1 MGRQGTPRTDASRAS
16 LAHRVGAYVSAH
28 RLRRRWLALMGVLA
42 AVVVV
47 VTAGALTMPASTMT
61 ADVATLPEGASVPEG
76 YTQQYTAKDEANGI
90 TVTAYAPEGVVPE
103 GATLKASLLAQDSD
117 EYAAAKQAT
126 GATDE
131 EGTGFAAMDIS
142 FVDTDGNEVEPTGD
156 MYVNI
161 DAAGI
166 LPEDADPES
175 VTVQHLAEDESGNV
189 ASVDTVAD
197 AGDAAEG
204 VAGVAADDAT
214 AVQAAFS
221 TDSFSTFAITWS
233 GNHKAYFKLTVHYVD
248 ENGNEIQGTRNQNDS
263 ISKNRTI
270 TFADYAGQIQGYTY
284 QAAHYQAVD
293 GAVITSVRATSSGSG
308 LGVQRTLTFYNGNQV
323 VPTDN
328 NTAGALSD
336 TEERDIY
343 LVYKQDSTTPGG
355 GDEGGTVTES
365 AKVSTGKAAVL
376 REDGNYDLTL
386 TVSGD
391 RGTSSSPVPVDILFI
406 VDRSASMNYKL
417 DEDEDA
423 GRGDQSRM
431 DAVEGAVSS
440 LVTAVEGNDGIDAH
454 YSVIGFAGSRPYNG
468 GSYYDYGTEVAQGW
482 TDSGQD
488 AISSVQN
495 LDLGGGTNYQQAI
508 HTGKD
513 QLSTASGHRS
523 NATTYVIFISDGLPT
538 YRGLNVQNQ
547 SDNANR
553 DPEFGNGNGQNDKNG
568 YNINAAVN
576 EIKGMSCDY
585 FYAIG
590 MGPDFGQ
597 EDDWPYGDKQ
607 GTKNL
612 KQLAKDVNATSKG
625 DDNVF
630 SASSTDALENAF
642 DRIAGDVSFFA
653 AEDVTMTDPLSQY
666 AEIVRNESGQVMFT
680 VTLEKQNEQGGYEQV
695 GTQAVESGS
704 SVTFTTQATNDEG
717 TQVNTMFTITPSFA
731 NNTITA
737 ALNGVD
743 GSSYE
748 LAPGY
753 RYSVSTVITP
763 SQAAKDAGM
772 DSDAAK
778 QTPDDNTGTHSET
791 DPKQQGFWSND
802 NENAKVT
809 YTANGESGSEN
820 FPKPVIQVPEVKTG
834 SLTINKEMS
843 GLDEDGTTSK
853 DFTFTIEASNP
864 DNVAGKTFGDAVFD
878 SNGQA
883 TVTLVATS
891 GQADADGSVTIEGL
905 PLGAY
910 TVSEISD
917 SVAIDGYVWKGVS
930 YNVENGVV
938 TLSEEVPNL
947 TIVATNTYAKLADI
961 FIDKVDASS
970 PTTLLDGAKF
980 QLKDFS
986 GQVVKLVKEGDV
998 YAVASGDA
1006 AGAVESFVVNGELQ
1020 ITGLDPSKTY
1030 FLVETDAPE
1039 GYNPLPGEITIS
1051 WDAAGTLKAN
1061 LSGGSDSL
1069 ISTVESHS
1077 GHISVPNETGA
1088 ALPDTGGSGNTPL
1101 ILGGLLLMA
1110 AAGCGYG
1117 LRRSRERRGE
1127 RS

>member
-1 MGRQGTPRTDASRAS
+1 
-16 LAHRVGAYVSAH
+16 
-28 RLRRRWLALMGVLA
+28 MGVLA

-61 ADVATLPEGASVPEG
+61 ADVASLPEGAQVPEG
-76 YTQQYTAKDEANGI
+76 YSQQYTAKDEQNGVI
-90 TVTAYAPEGVVPE
+90 VTAYAPEGVVPE
-103 GATLKASLLAQDSD
+103 GATLTASLLAQDSD
-117 EYAAAKQAT
+117 EYAAARQAA

-131 EGTGFAAMDIS
+131 EDTGFAAMDIS
-142 FVDTDGNEVEPTGD
+142 FVDAEGNEVEPTGD
-156 MYVNI
+156 VYVNI

-197 AGDAAEG
+197 AGDVAEG
-204 VAGVAADDAT
+204 VAAVAADDAT
-214 AVQAAFS
+214 AVRAAFS
-221 TDSFSTFAITWS
+221 TDGFSTFTITWDAGFGFKTPVTVNCS
-233 GNHKAYFKLTVHYVD
+233 YYDEQGNPQPIEDGTVP
-248 ENGNEIQGTRNQNDS
+248 ERLRREL
-263 ISKNRTI
+263 
-270 TFADYAGQIQGYTY
+270 
-284 QAAHYQAVD
+284 
-293 GAVITSVRATSSGSG
+293 SSGDRIDFENNADLNIDGYEYKSAKYTFG
-308 LGVQRTLTFYNGNQV
+308 YYSSENELTSIEIGREGSIGNRHWYVSFNGGEHQNKNDQPV
-323 VPTDN
+323 TINLYYDKV
-328 NTAGALSD
+328 
-336 TEERDIY
+336 E
-343 LVYKQDSTTPGG
+343 QGG
-355 GDEGGTVTES
+355 GGQGGGTVTQN
-365 AKVSTGKAAVL
+365 ATVTTGKTAVL
-376 REDGNYDLTL
+376 KNDGSGNYDLTL

-391 RGTSSSPVPVDILFI
+391 RGTSENKQKVDVLFI
-406 VDRSASMNYKL
+406 LDKSGSMTSDRMAQLKSAVNTLVD
-417 DEDEDA
+417 
-423 GRGDQSRM
+423 
-431 DAVEGAVSS
+431 
-440 LVTAVEGNDGIDAH
+440 TVEGNDGIDAR
-454 YSVIGFAGSRPYNG
+454 YAAVAFAGDG
-468 GSYYDYGTEVAQGW
+468 GGNHGSTYTTDTYGDAWRDGTGIMTFVQG
-482 TDSGQD
+482 
-488 AISSVQN
+488 ISA
-495 LDLGGGTNYQQAI
+495 DGGTNYQRAI
-508 HTGKD
+508 HEGKTLLNSAD
-513 QLSTASGHRS
+513 DDALTF
-523 NATTYVIFISDGLPT
+523 VVFVSDGIPT
-538 YRGLNVQNQ
+538 YRGNYDDSGSGQ
-547 SDNANR
+547 SDPNNS
-553 DPEFGNGNGQNDKNG
+553 
-568 YNINAAVN
+568 NIDAAVE
-576 EIKGMSCDY
+576 EIKDMSCDY

-590 MGPDFGQ
+590 MGSDFGQ
-597 EDDWPYGDKQ
+597 NSWWPYEDKQ

-612 KQLAKDVNATSKG
+612 KQLANNVNATSKG
-625 DDNVF
+625 DDNVY
-630 SASSTDALENAF
+630 SASDTQGMQEAF
-642 DRIAGDVSFFA
+642 NRITADITHFA
-653 AEDVTMTDPLSQY
+653 AKDVTITDPLSQY
-666 AEIVRNESGQVMFT
+666 ADLVLTDGAPQ
-680 VTLEKQNEQGGYEQV
+680 
-695 GTQAVESGS
+695 
-704 SVTFTTQATNDEG
+704 
-717 TQVNTMFTITPSFA
+717 FTITVKHGEQTWTGTVG
-731 NNTITA
+731 NNGTVTFQDDDGHDQTATAHVSSDNRTIY
-737 ALNGVD
+737 LDLPD
-743 GSSYE
+743 GYE
-748 LAPGY
+748 LEEGY
-753 RYSVSTVITP
+753 TYSISTVITP
-763 SQAAKDAGM
+763 SRTAKDEGM
-772 DSDAAK
+772 NSDAAK

-791 DPKQQGFWSND
+791 NPKQQGFWSND

-809 YTANGESGSEN
+809 YTANGEDGSKN

-853 DFTFTIEASNP
+853 NFTFTIEASNP

-883 TVTLVATS
+883 TVTLEATS

-1006 AGAVESFVVNGELQ
+1006 AGAVESFVVDGELQ

-1030 FLVETDAPE
+1030 LLVETGAPE
-1039 GYNPLPGEITIS
+1039 GYNPLPDEITIS
-1051 WDAAGTLKAN
+1051 WDKAGTLNAN
-1061 LSGGSDSL
+1061 LSSGSDSL
-1069 ISTVESHS
+1069 ISTVKDHS

>member
-1 MGRQGTPRTDASRAS
+1 MGRQGTPRTDASRAG
-16 LAHRVGAYVSAH
+16 LAHRVGAYVRAH
-28 RLRRRWLALMGVLA
+28 RQHRRWLALMGVLA

-61 ADVATLPEGASVPEG
+61 ADVASLPEGAQVPEG
-76 YTQQYTAKDEANGI
+76 YSQQYTAKDEQNGVI
-90 TVTAYAPEGVVPE
+90 VTAYAPEGVVPE
-103 GATLKASLLAQDSD
+103 GATLTAQLLAQDSD
-117 EYAAAKQAT
+117 EYAAARQAA
-126 GATDE
+126 GVTDE
-131 EGTGFAAMDIS
+131 EGAGFAAMDIS
-142 FVDTDGNEVEPTGD
+142 FVDAEGNEVEPTGD
-156 MYVNI
+156 VYVNI

-204 VAGVAADDAT
+204 VAGVATDDAT
-214 AVQAAFS
+214 AVRAAFS
-221 TDSFSTFAITWS
+221 TDGFSTFTITWS
-233 GNHKAYFKLTVHYVD
+233 GNRKTYFKLTVHYVD
-248 ENGNEIQGTRNQNDS
+248 ENGNEIQGTRNQNAS
-263 ISKNRTI
+263 ISQNRTI

-336 TEERDIY
+336 TKERDIY

-365 AKVSTGKAAVL
+365 AKVSTGKTAVL

-538 YRGLNVQNQ
+538 YRGINVTNSTNG
-547 SDNANR
+547 SDRNPN
-553 DPEFGNGNGQNDKNG
+553 GTGNGQDDDKG
-568 YNINAAVN
+568 YNIAAAVE

-590 MGPDFGQ
+590 MGSDFGQ
-597 EDDWPYGDKQ
+597 NSWWPYEDKQ

-612 KQLAKDVNATSKG
+612 KQLANAVSATSKG

-653 AEDVTMTDPLSQY
+653 AKDVAITDPLSKY
-666 AEIVRNESGQVMFT
+666 AEIVPGENGQVMFT
-680 VTLEKQNEQGGYEQV
+680 VKLEKQNESGGYEQV
-695 GTQAVESGS
+695 DEAQTVQSGS
-704 SVTFTTQATNDEG
+704 PATFTTQAPNDEG
-717 TQVNTMFTITPSFA
+717 TMVDTTFTITPSFA
-731 NNTITA
+731 DGTITA
-737 ALNGVD
+737 VLAGE
-743 GSSYE
+743 GGASYE

-753 RYSVSTVITP
+753 RYSISTVITP

-778 QTPDDNTGTHSET
+778 QNPDDNTGTHSET

-802 NENAKVT
+802 NDNAKVT
-809 YTANGESGSEN
+809 YTANGEEGSEN

-883 TVTLVATS
+883 TVTLEATS
-891 GQADADGSVTIEGL
+891 GQADADGSVTIDGL

-930 YNVENGVV
+930 YNFENGVV

-1030 FLVETDAPE
+1030 LLAETDAPE

-1069 ISTVESHS
+1069 ISKVESHS

>member
-1 MGRQGTPRTDASRAS
+1 
-16 LAHRVGAYVSAH
+16 
-28 RLRRRWLALMGVLA
+28 MGVLA

-61 ADVATLPEGASVPEG
+61 ADVASLPEGAQVPEG
-76 YTQQYTAKDEANGI
+76 YSQQYTAKDEQNGVI
-90 TVTAYAPEGVVPE
+90 VTAYAPGGVVPE
-103 GATLKASLLAQDSD
+103 GATLTASLLAQDSD
-117 EYAAAKQAT
+117 EYAAARQAA

-131 EGTGFAAMDIS
+131 EDTGFAAMDIS
-142 FVDTDGNEVEPTGD
+142 FVDAEGNEVEPTGD
-156 MYVNI
+156 VYVNI

-233 GNHKAYFKLTVHYVD
+233 GNRKTYFKLTVHYVD
-248 ENGNEIQGTRNQNDS
+248 ENGNKIQGTRNQNDS
-263 ISKNRTI
+263 ISQNRTI

-328 NTAGALSD
+328 NTAGALND
-336 TEERDIY
+336 TKERDIY

-365 AKVSTGKAAVL
+365 AKVSTGKTAVL

-391 RGTSSSPVPVDILFI
+391 RGTSSSPAPVDILFI

-553 DPEFGNGNGQNDKNG
+553 DPESGNGNGQNDKNG

-864 DNVAGKTFGDAVFD
+864 DNVAGKTFGDAMFD

-1101 ILGGLLLMA
+1101 ILGGLLLVA

-1117 LRRSRERRGE
+1117 LRRRHEGRGA

>member
-61 ADVATLPEGASVPEG
+61 ADVASLPEGAQVPEG
-76 YTQQYTAKDEANGI
+76 YSQQYTAKDEQNGVI
-90 TVTAYAPEGVVPE
+90 VTAYAPGGVVPE
-103 GATLKASLLAQDSD
+103 GATLTASLLAQDSD
-117 EYAAAKQAT
+117 EYAAARQAA

-131 EGTGFAAMDIS
+131 EDTGFAAMDIS
-142 FVDTDGNEVEPTGD
+142 FVDAEGNEVEPTGD
-156 MYVNI
+156 VYVNI

-233 GNHKAYFKLTVHYVD
+233 GNRKTYFKLTVHYVD
-248 ENGNEIQGTRNQNDS
+248 ENGNKIQGTRNQNDS
-263 ISKNRTI
+263 ISQNRTI

-328 NTAGALSD
+328 NTAGALND
-336 TEERDIY
+336 TKERDIY

-365 AKVSTGKAAVL
+365 AKVSTGKTAVL

-391 RGTSSSPVPVDILFI
+391 RGTSSSPAPVDILFI

-553 DPEFGNGNGQNDKNG
+553 DPESGNGNGQNDKNG

-864 DNVAGKTFGDAVFD
+864 DNVAGKTFGDAMFD

-1101 ILGGLLLMA
+1101 ILGGLLLVA

-1117 LRRSRERRGE
+1117 LRRRHEGRGA